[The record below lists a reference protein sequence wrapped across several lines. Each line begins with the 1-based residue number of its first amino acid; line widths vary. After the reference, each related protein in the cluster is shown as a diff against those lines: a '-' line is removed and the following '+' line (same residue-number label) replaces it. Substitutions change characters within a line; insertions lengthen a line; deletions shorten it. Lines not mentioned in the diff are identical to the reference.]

1 MNAVSKASIHMCE
14 EKSNQGFQLNWD
26 PTTKDKKLSGIKP
39 FKKKNSNIEVIIKS
53 LKSTIKKE
61 TILYILFGLNNLF

>member
-14 EKSNQGFQLNWD
+14 EKSNRGFQLNWD

-39 FKKKNSNIEVIIKS
+39 FKNKNSNIEVIIKS
-53 LKSTIKKE
+53 HKSTIKKE
-61 TILYILFGLNNLF
+61 TNIF